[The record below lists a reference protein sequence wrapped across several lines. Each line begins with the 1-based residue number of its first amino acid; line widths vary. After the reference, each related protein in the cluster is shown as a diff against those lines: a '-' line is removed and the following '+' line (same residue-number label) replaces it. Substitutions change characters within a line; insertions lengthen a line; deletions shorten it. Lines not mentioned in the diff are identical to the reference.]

1 MGLMPAPQQPVMEL
15 ASSQATLIYNPAAGY
30 WDWRAVI
37 DRVARF
43 WGDRGW
49 DLHVESTD
57 HIGHATE
64 LARAA
69 ARAGHGLVL
78 AAGGDGTLNEAA
90 NGLVHTAT
98 VLAPLPVGTA
108 NSLAREFGLA
118 RPNPL
123 HADFLLEVSQALARG
138 RVQAMDV
145 GRCADGRYWLL
156 WASAGVDGFMVRQIE
171 PRPPWFKRLGA
182 AAYAAKALFV
192 LPQFRGVQATV
203 SVARETGAGETVESE
218 TVEGE
223 FVLLNVSN
231 CRMFAGGE
239 LLLNR
244 EAVLDDGCFEV
255 WLFQGRDWPQV
266 VSYVLDI
273 RNAAHLDHPQV
284 KYLRGQRIHIHT
296 TPPIDYHLD
305 GEPGGVTD
313 LTTVLEPLALRI
325 LVPDSAP
332 PNLFS
337 QPGLAL
343 PGVSP

>member
-1 MGLMPAPQQPVMEL
+1 MGVTPAPHTSATEVV
-15 ASSQATLIYNPAAGY
+15 SRQATLIYNPVAGY
-30 WDWRAVI
+30 WDWSTVI
-37 DRVARF
+37 SRVARY
-43 WGDRGW
+43 WSALGW
-49 DLHVESTD
+49 TLHVESTD
-57 HIGHATE
+57 RVGHATE

-69 ARAGHGLVL
+69 ARDGHGLVL
-78 AAGGDGTLNEAA
+78 AAGGDGTLNEVA
-90 NGLVHTAT
+90 NGLVHTPT
-98 VLAPLPVGTA
+98 ILAPLPVGTA
-108 NSLAREFGLA
+108 NTLAREFGLA

-123 HADFLLEVSQALARG
+123 RPDFLLEVSEALMRG
-138 RVQAMDV
+138 RVHAMDV

-203 SVARETGAGETVESE
+203 TVDDER
-218 TVEGE
+218 VEGE

-266 VSYVLDI
+266 VSYVLEI
-273 RNAAHLDHPQV
+273 RSAHHLEHPQV
-284 KYLRGQRIHIHT
+284 KSLRGQQISIQT

-313 LTTVLEPLALRI
+313 LTTTLEPQALRI
-325 LVPDSAP
+325 LIPDSAP
-332 PNLFS
+332 PDLFGR
-337 QPGLAL
+337 PGLAL
-343 PGVSP
+343 PS

>member
-1 MGLMPAPQQPVMEL
+1 MGLTPAPQQPAMQL
-15 ASSQATLIYNPAAGY
+15 ASDQATLIYNPIAGT
-30 WDWRAVI
+30 WDWSAVI
-37 DRVARF
+37 SRVARF
-43 WGDRGW
+43 WSERGW
-49 DLHVESTD
+49 DVHVESTD
-57 HIGHATE
+57 HAGHATE

-69 ARAGHGLVL
+69 AGEGHGLVL
-78 AAGGDGTLNEAA
+78 AAGGDGTLNEVA
-90 NGLVHTAT
+90 NGLVHTST

-108 NSLAREFGLA
+108 NTLAREFGLA

-123 HADFLLEVSQALARG
+123 HPDFLLEVSEALARG
-138 RVQAMDV
+138 YVHAMDV
-145 GRCADGRYWLL
+145 GRCHDGRYWML

-171 PRPPWFKRLGA
+171 PRPPWFKRLGT

-192 LPQFRGVQATV
+192 LPQFRGVEATV
-203 SVARETGAGETVESE
+203 RVDDE

-255 WLFQGRDWPQV
+255 WLFEGRDWPQV
-266 VSYVLDI
+266 VSYILDI
-273 RNAAHLDHPQV
+273 RNAHHLDHPQV
-284 KYLRGQRIHIHT
+284 KSLRGQRMAIHT

-313 LTTVLEPLALRI
+313 LTTVLEPQALRI

-332 PNLFS
+332 PDLFG
-337 QPGLAL
+337 QPGFSL
-343 PGVSP
+343 PDP

>member
-1 MGLMPAPQQPVMEL
+1 MGLMPVPQQPALEL

-30 WDWRAVI
+30 WDWGAVI
-37 DRVARF
+37 GRVARF

-49 DLHVESTD
+49 GLHVESTD
-57 HIGHATE
+57 HVGHATE

-69 ARAGHGLVL
+69 ARTGHGLVL
-78 AAGGDGTLNEAA
+78 AAGGDGTLNEVA

-123 HADFLLEVSQALARG
+123 HADFLLEVSQALTRG

-171 PRPPWFKRLGA
+171 PRPLWFKRLGA

-192 LPQFRGVQATV
+192 LPQFHGVQAMV
-203 SVARETGAGETVESE
+203 SVDGE

-273 RNAAHLDHPQV
+273 RNANHLDHPQV
-284 KYLRGQRIHIHT
+284 KSLRGRRIQIHT

-313 LTTVLEPLALRI
+313 LITVLEPQALRI
-325 LVPDSAP
+325 LVPDSVP
-332 PNLFS
+332 PDLFR
-337 QPGLAL
+337 QPGFAL
-343 PGVSP
+343 PS